1 MLDTETQ
8 LTSTPPYHLNQF
20 IYHIT
25 TSSSITVHSSQVK
38 TPSGN
43 HRVQFAALLLAA
55 ALALLLLRA
64 DTDFPL
70 VSHPDSV
77 EESLKEDKGLAYLLY
92 KPNKCKEVTIVPL
105 TKKNELTG
113 FRSC

>member
-38 TPSGN
+38 TPSCN

-55 ALALLLLRA
+55 AVALMLLRA

-77 EESLKEDKGLAYLLY
+77 EESLSWKNNHYINKNFFLVYLSI
-92 KPNKCKEVTIVPL
+92 T
-105 TKKNELTG
+105 
-113 FRSC
+113 S

>member
-38 TPSGN
+38 TPSCN

-55 ALALLLLRA
+55 AVALLLLRA

-77 EESLKEDKGLAYLLY
+77 EESLVETIKNNSPKLFFYVFIL
-92 KPNKCKEVTIVPL
+92 PISVPPWSMEV
-105 TKKNELTG
+105 
-113 FRSC
+113 

>member
-55 ALALLLLRA
+55 AVALLLLRA

-77 EESLKEDKGLAYLLY
+77 EESLTALFCSFINGISLVFEAHPQL
-92 KPNKCKEVTIVPL
+92 VIQ
-105 TKKNELTG
+105 
-113 FRSC
+113 

>member
-25 TSSSITVHSSQVK
+25 ISSSITVHSSQVK

-55 ALALLLLRA
+55 AVALLLLRA

-77 EESLKEDKGLAYLLY
+77 EESLHLSSGRLGL
-92 KPNKCKEVTIVPL
+92 N
-105 TKKNELTG
+105 
-113 FRSC
+113 S

>member
-1 MLDTETQ
+1 M
-8 LTSTPPYHLNQF
+8 HC
-20 IYHIT
+20 
-25 TSSSITVHSSQVK
+25 SQVK

-55 ALALLLLRA
+55 AVALLLLRA

-77 EESLKEDKGLAYLLY
+77 EESLVENVRHYMILHFNAS
-92 KPNKCKEVTIVPL
+92 TW
-105 TKKNELTG
+105 
-113 FRSC
+113 

>member
-20 IYHIT
+20 IYQIT
-25 TSSSITVHSSQVK
+25 TSGSITVHSSQVK

-55 ALALLLLRA
+55 AVALLLLRA

-77 EESLKEDKGLAYLLY
+77 EESLLEDQEAFELQRTSKLL
-92 KPNKCKEVTIVPL
+92 
-105 TKKNELTG
+105 
-113 FRSC
+113 